1 MPCVRTARPNSPR
14 GSRPA
19 RRGRTTTWCS
29 PSRMAGRWTSAPTG
43 GNGAPRW
50 PRPRSAPSAC
60 TTPGTPPLPPCSPS
74 VSTSASWPTC
84 SATPKPASP
93 PTPTSTCCRPWPRT
107 LPSGWERPFGVENR
121 QPSAL
126 CCDTRAMAGSRR
138 KVTGWLTV
146 LFVGLGLVGL
156 GVYFGHIGL
165 GRADKRARVLGA
177 FSGLAGLFLA
187 WLGIVQARHE
197 RAQPA
202 APGGQRDSATP
213 SGHGGDG
220 GQHVSGSVIGR
231 DNIQIG
237 SAGRDIDIRREP

>member
-1 MPCVRTARPNSPR
+1 
-14 GSRPA
+14 
-19 RRGRTTTWCS
+19 
-29 PSRMAGRWTSAPTG
+29 MAGW
-43 GNGAPRW
+43 
-50 PRPRSAPSAC
+50 
-60 TTPGTPPLPPCSPS
+60 
-74 VSTSASWPTC
+74 
-84 SATPKPASP
+84 
-93 PTPTSTCCRPWPRT
+93 
-107 LPSGWERPFGVENR
+107 
-121 QPSAL
+121 
-126 CCDTRAMAGSRR
+126 R

-165 GRADKRARVLGA
+165 DRADKLASVLGA

-202 APGGQRDSATP
+202 PPGGQRDTAAP
-213 SGHGGDG
+213 SGQEDG

-237 SAGRDIDIRREP
+237 NAGRDIDIRREPS